1 MLGNA
6 TCEQPCSLT
15 FSFSD
20 IRIIGKGR
28 RIQMKKIAHL
38 LLGRFSIVAVSII
51 LQFLWLVMVMYQFS
65 YQFTYANLAI
75 RTIAIIVVLVIV
87 NRWTNPAN
95 KLSWTFIILLSPVLG
110 LLLYMI
116 FGRSS
121 LTKKTQ
127 ERMDSVNREVSACL
141 YQTPEIKKQLER
153 EDLSVYR
160 QSRYIND
167 WAGFPLYHNTSTK
180 YYSCGEEMF
189 PDMLADLEKAEHF
202 IFLEYFIVDQGVMFD
217 RIVEVLEQKSK
228 EGVDVRLIY
237 DDIGCIN
244 TLPPKYYKV
253 LQAKGIKCAAFNP
266 FRPIMSVVM
275 NNRDHRKI
283 FVVDGKVGFTGGI
296 NLADEYINVASR
308 FGYWKDTGIRLEGEA
323 VWSMTVMF
331 LEMWNYINHSSEDYK
346 QFMPQ
351 VYQKEPFE
359 GDGFVQPYGDTP
371 LDHETVGENIYL
383 NIINH
388 AERYV
393 YIFTPYLIIDNE
405 MLVSLCNAAKR
416 GVDVRII
423 TPHIPD
429 KKHIKYMTEY
439 NYGILLKNGI
449 RIYEYEPGFIHSK
462 VVMNEHC
469 AIVGTINM
477 DYRSFYLHYEN
488 GVWIYDEEFRQA
500 VEADFINTF
509 AQSIEITYEDWKN
522 RPLKMKIIQPI
533 LHVFDALV

>member
-6 TCEQPCSLT
+6 TCEQSCSLT

-141 YQTPEIKKQLER
+141 YQTPEIKEQLER

-167 WAGFPLYHNTSTK
+167 WAGFPLYHHT

-308 FGYWKDTGIRLEGEA
+308 FGYWKDTGIRLAGEA

-416 GVDVRII
+416 GVDVRIV
-423 TPHIPD
+423 TPGIPD
-429 KKHIKYMTEY
+429 KKMIFLLTQSHYEP
-439 NYGILLKNGI
+439 LLKCGVK
-449 RIYEYEPGFIHSK
+449 IYQYTPGFIHAKSFLCDDK
-462 VVMNEHC
+462 
-469 AIVGTINM
+469 IGTVGSINL
-477 DYRSFYLHYEN
+477 DYRSLFLHFEC
-488 GVWIYDEEFRQA
+488 GVFMYKTKALMQLKEDCM
-500 VEADFINTF
+500 DTF
-509 AQSIEITYEDWKN
+509 AASEEMTLEFCRGQNVFIRIFQGMM
-522 RPLKMKIIQPI
+522 RLFAPL
-533 LHVFDALV
+533 L

>member
-6 TCEQPCSLT
+6 TCEQSCSLT

-141 YQTPEIKKQLER
+141 YQTPEIKEQLER